1 MLNRTQL
8 GPLSMGACLVLACC
22 VAGWPSMAHSPSAN
36 EKLRSR
42 QSQQTIFEAA
52 MNNQVQASHLPAE
65 ALVYTAANGQP
76 YATPLAAQRIGV
88 DGPLLLQ
95 DSHLI
100 DNQAHFNRK
109 NIPDR
114 VVHALGAGAHGIF
127 TTTTDFASRYTMMS
141 LFQRVGQTTPLT
153 MRFSNAGGEKG
164 SFDTGRNV
172 RGFAVKFRTPK
183 GNWDLTMNNSPI
195 FFIRDPAKFPLLIQ
209 ALSTNTQTGRHDP
222 DATFDYLGSNA
233 EALPQ
238 YLRFLSDAG
247 TSQGW
252 LKTDAFSGHVYKWVK
267 QDGSWVYVKITFKSL
282 QGNYNYTAA
291 EQGSIQNPGQASQEL
306 FESIQAGERPGWK
319 VYAQVMT
326 PRDAEKFRYNVLD
339 LTKEWRE
346 DLVPLNEI
354 GKVELT
360 QNPTNYFAEVEQ
372 AAFTPSNIIDGWEPS
387 DDPVLQMRLFA
398 YTDAQRYRLG
408 ANYQQIPVNCPLS
421 AVANYQRDG
430 ASSYLGDQGNRPA
443 FDASYAHLAVVPRA
457 YNNDNHTIWK
467 SGAIRYLSQI
477 APIDFEQPRYFYDN
491 LSPEQKSNLV
501 GNFAGGLSQVK
512 NRNVVQ
518 RVLQVVQ
525 QASPELAQKIYFAMF
540 ASRKAN

>member
-1 MLNRTQL
+1 M
-8 GPLSMGACLVLACC
+8 AE
-22 VAGWPSMAHSPSAN
+22 PSSPN
-36 EKLRSR
+36 EKLRPR
-42 QSQQTIFEAA
+42 QYPQTIFEAA
-52 MNNQVQASHLPAE
+52 MNNQIQASHLPAE
-65 ALVYTAANGQP
+65 ALVYTAANGQA
-76 YATPLAAQRIGV
+76 YATPLAAQRIGL

-109 NIPDR
+109 NIPNR

-153 MRFSNAGGEKG
+153 MRFSTAAGEKG
-164 SFDTGRNV
+164 DFDTVRNV
-172 RGFAVKFRTPK
+172 RGFGVKFRTPK
-183 GNWDLTMNNSPI
+183 GNWDLT
-195 FFIRDPAKFPLLIQ
+195 IRDPAKFPLLIKS
-209 ALSTNTQTGRHDP
+209 LTTNAQTGRQDP
-222 DATFDYLGSNA
+222 DATFDYLSSNA

-238 YLRFLSDAG
+238 FLRLQSDAED
-247 TSQGW
+247 SS
-252 LKTDAFSGHVYKWVK
+252 SGHVYKWVK
-267 QDGSWVYVKITFKSL
+267 QDGSWVYVKITFKTR
-282 QGNYNYTAA
+282 QGNSNYTAA
-291 EQGSIQNPGQASQEL
+291 EQASLGNPGQASQEL
-306 FESIQAGERPGWK
+306 FESIQAGQQPGWT

-326 PRDAEKFRYNVLD
+326 PQDAEKFRYNVLD

-457 YNNDNHTIWK
+457 YNTDNHTIWK
-467 SGAIRYLSQI
+467 SGAIHYLSQI
-477 APIDFEQPRYFYDN
+477 TPIDFEQPRYFYEN
-491 LSPEQKSNLV
+491 LSPEQQKNLV
-501 GNFAGGLSQVK
+501 SNFAGGLSQVK
-512 NRNVVQ
+512 NQNVVQ

-525 QASPELAQKIYFAMF
+525 QASPELAQKIYFAMS
-540 ASRKAN
+540 ATRQTQ